1 MDPALADNTPEGPV
15 GRSLAAVDIHHRTV
29 VDRDKVMAV
38 GLESLDLD
46 MAIRTA
52 DVGMRRSSR
61 RTGSFVEEE
70 HRPAVEWL
78 DRRLGAPGRR
88 RQGEPPKVHR
98 IWLTLWKLLFFVF
111 VGCGLYSYF
120 RSQGFRALQRRFARP
135 R

>member
-15 GRSLAAVDIHHRTV
+15 DRSLAVVDIHRRTV

-38 GLESLDLD
+38 GLGSLDLD
-46 MAIRTA
+46 MAIRTV

-70 HRPAVEWL
+70 HKPVVEWL

-88 RQGEPPKVHR
+88 RLGEPPMEHR
-98 IWLTLWKLLFFVF
+98 IWWTLWKLLLIVF
-111 VGCGLYSYF
+111 VGCGLYYYF
-120 RSQGFRALQRRFARP
+120 SSQGFRALQRRFARP